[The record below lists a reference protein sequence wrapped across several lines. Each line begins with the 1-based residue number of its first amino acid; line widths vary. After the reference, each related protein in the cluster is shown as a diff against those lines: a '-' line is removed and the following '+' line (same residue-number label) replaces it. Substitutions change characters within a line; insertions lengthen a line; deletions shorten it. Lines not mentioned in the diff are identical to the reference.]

1 MKFKIGDRV
10 IILSSGETGIIIQDK
25 SISSFAL
32 SRRMYASLTA
42 DSLGIEYRVEYDIP
56 KKFGIATI
64 TSSLIWEKNLE
75 LDISRM
81 RNEKLD
87 DLLKNSNQ

>member
-32 SRRMYASLTA
+32 SRRMSAILTA
-42 DSLGIEYRVEYDIP
+42 DYSLGSEYRVEYDIP

-64 TSSLIWEKNLE
+64 TSSLIWENNLE

-81 RNEKLD
+81 RN
-87 DLLKNSNQ
+87 